1 MVESELKVARE
12 TRPGLFDLVLSC
24 LLVVALM
31 ASPGVTSP
39 HWSFSRQQILS
50 PDRSG
55 PWRTDFAKASEF
67 ISHLRHRVVAKTAN
81 PWRREHD
88 PLHAGQPTPDPVALS
103 TTIDALPDTIVLAA
117 AVPEPVGLPGGPL
130 PRAYD
135 PQGPPPVIA

>member
-1 MVESELKVARE
+1 MVGSELKVARE

-24 LLVVALM
+24 FLVLALM

-39 HWSFSRQQILS
+39 HWSFSRHQILS

-55 PWRTDFAKASEF
+55 PWQTDFAKASEF
-67 ISHLRHRVVAKTAN
+67 LSHLRHRLVAKTAN

-88 PLHAGQPTPDPVALS
+88 PQHAGQPTPDPVALS
-103 TTIDALPDTIVLAA
+103 ASIDALPGTKFLAA
-117 AVPEPVGLPGGPL
+117 AVPEPIDVPGDPI

-135 PQGPPPVIA
+135 PQGPPPAIA

>member
-24 LLVVALM
+24 LLVVALL

-39 HWSFSRQQILS
+39 HWSLSRQQILS

-88 PLHAGQPTPDPVALS
+88 PLHAGQPTPDPVTLS
-103 TTIDALPDTIVLAA
+103 ACIDALPGTKMPAV
-117 AVPEPVGLPGGPL
+117 AVPEPIGVPGGPL

-135 PQGPPPVIA
+135 PQGPPPAVA